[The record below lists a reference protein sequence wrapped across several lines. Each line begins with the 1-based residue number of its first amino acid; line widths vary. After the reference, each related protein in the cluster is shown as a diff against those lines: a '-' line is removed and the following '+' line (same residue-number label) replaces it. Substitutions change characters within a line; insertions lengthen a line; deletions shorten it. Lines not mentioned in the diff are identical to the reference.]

1 MLRKEFPELA
11 ALKPRF
17 GLPATSPLPLA
28 VRRLNGPGSMWRLR
42 KSHPKERG
50 LYPRT
55 ATDQAVINFVNR
67 WRTGKQRF

>member
-1 MLRKEFPELA
+1 
-11 ALKPRF
+11 
-17 GLPATSPLPLA
+17 
-28 VRRLNGPGSMWRLR
+28 MWRLR